1 MEVSWYVDAEMSIRV
16 SLGKVKLMTQLVNIS
31 EAVSLALHTMALLAK
46 DSRQRLTNRE
56 IADMLGAS
64 GHHLA
69 KVMQRLVKA
78 RLVDS
83 VSGPRGGFVLGK
95 PAGGTTLLAVY
106 EAIEGPLV
114 GCGCLLNK
122 PICRGSCCVLGE
134 VLDSIH
140 RQLQDYLEKT
150 TLAELAATVS
160 LQGEKSSF

>member
-1 MEVSWYVDAEMSIRV
+1 
-16 SLGKVKLMTQLVNIS
+16 MTQLVNIS
-31 EAVSLALHTMALLAK
+31 EAVSIALHTMALLAK
-46 DSRQRLTNRE
+46 ESQQRLTNQE
-56 IADMLGAS
+56 IAEMLGAS

-78 RLVDS
+78 HLADS

-95 PAGGTTLLAVY
+95 PAGETSLLAIY

-114 GCGCLLNK
+114 GRGCLLNE

-134 VLDSIH
+134 VLDSID
-140 RQLQDYLEKT
+140 RQLQDYLENT

-160 LQGEKSSF
+160 LQSEKSGS